1 MTFISHAQNYE
12 DVMLFRALRSVGKG
26 FYIDVGAQDPKEHS
40 VTKAFYDRGW
50 RGINI
55 EPSSVWF
62 QKLEEERPHDINLQ
76 VAASDGE
83 GRLRFYNIPD
93 TGLSTTIAEY
103 AERHAKSGFTIT
115 EQEVP
120 TTTLDGICERNRVD
134 VVHFLKVD
142 CEGAEEAA
150 LRGISL
156 TVVRPWIILVESTEP
171 LSKKPAYASWESLL
185 TNRQYHF
192 VYDDG
197 LNRFYVADEAA
208 HLDEAFRYP
217 PNVFDDFLRAAE
229 YELRIEHAS
238 QQAQVHWQQMAEYLR
253 SENDRREAA
262 LVELRSSLERAHER
276 YAAEI
281 EYLHN
286 ENDRR
291 EAALI
296 ELRGSL
302 EQAHGRHAAERQDF
316 SDKIE
321 CLHNENERRENALIE
336 AQRLQND
343 VEIRNRELLATQEL
357 QREAITKRGREF
369 DSLNEEVE
377 RLHREVAHRDIEIQR
392 LNERINDLHASTSW
406 RITWPFRALKR
417 AFNGSAGMVF
427 AAGRA
432 IAVGLARLLR
442 PMLWKASR
450 LNWLRR
456 TTITILGSDSRLV
469 ERARRF
475 LWNVQAALPARAA
488 VIRNTVSEL
497 DWQSKRVYQHILAN
511 VEERNEASDPAG
523 KGAGT
528 CA

>member
-62 QKLEEERPHDINLQ
+62 QKLEQERPHDINLQ
-76 VAASDGE
+76 AAASDDE
-83 GRLRFYNIPD
+83 GQLRFYNIPD
-93 TGLSTTIAEY
+93 TGLSTTSAEY
-103 AERHAKSGFTIT
+103 AERHAKAGFTVT
-115 EQEVP
+115 EQDVQS
-120 TTTLDGICERNRVD
+120 TTLDAICERNSVG
-134 VVHFLKVD
+134 VVHFLKMD

-156 TVVRPWIILVESTEP
+156 AVVRPWIILVESTEP
-171 LSKKPAYASWESLL
+171 LSRKPAYESWESLL
-185 TNRQYHF
+185 TGRQYHF

-197 LNRFYVADEAA
+197 LNRFYVADEVA
-208 HLDEAFRYP
+208 HLDEAFRHP

-253 SENDRREAA
+253 KENDRRESA
-262 LVELRSSLERAHER
+262 LVELRGSLERH
-276 YAAEI
+276 AAERQDLSGKI

-291 EAALI
+291 ESALV

-302 EQAHGRHAAERQDF
+302 ERHAAERQDL
-316 SDKIE
+316 SGMIE
-321 CLHNENERRENALIE
+321 HLRNENERRENALIE
-336 AQRLQND
+336 ARRLQS
-343 VEIRNRELLATQEL
+343 ELETRNRELLAT
-357 QREAITKRGREF
+357 RERQLEASTKRVGEI
-369 DSLNEEVE
+369 DSLNEEVG
-377 RLHREVAHRDIEIQR
+377 RLHREVAHRDTEIQR
-392 LNERINDLHASTSW
+392 LSEWIYEIHASTSW

-417 AFNGSAGMVF
+417 AFNGGVSMVF
-427 AAGRA
+427 ASGRA
-432 IAVGLARLLR
+432 IAVGLARLAR
-442 PMLWKASR
+442 PMLWKAAR

-456 TTITILGSDSRLV
+456 TMITILGSDSRLV
-469 ERARRF
+469 ERTRRF
-475 LWNVQAALPARAA
+475 LWSVPAALPASA
-488 VIRNTVSEL
+488 VQVRDAVSEL
-497 DWQSKRVYQHILAN
+497 DWQSMRVYQHILPN
-511 VEERNEASDPAG
+511 VERDEAADSEA

-528 CA
+528 CT